1 MQYLYHAF
9 GSLHF
14 ATLHL
19 FNQREQW
26 WQGKTDTN
34 RKGADGFSFCSS
46 SLDRKTKSRHSRVT
60 FVTQFKNCM
69 DRKKLVLAL
78 VGWSRKD
85 TATHQIINKE
95 LSKFIFNVTS
105 FTMFTNHVID
115 FSLQHDGL
123 IIFTEPLMWALNSR
137 HWNTLP
143 TPVRHDFDMR
153 AISCSFMTWSQMLT
167 PVISPMKDWMA
178 SNFPPFESCSCP
190 STRDPFARITLPV
203 GR

>member
-95 LSKFIFNVTS
+95 LSKFVFNVTS

-115 FSLQHDGL
+115 F
-123 IIFTEPLMWALNSR
+123 FTSARWLNYLHWALDVSFELAPLKHVAHPCQARLWHACDFWVFYDVIPNVDTCHFTDERLNGFKFSSL
-137 HWNTLP
+137 WVLLLP
-143 TPVRHDFDMR
+143 
-153 AISCSFMTWSQMLT
+153 
-167 PVISPMKDWMA
+167 
-178 SNFPPFESCSCP
+178 
-190 STRDPFARITLPV
+190 
-203 GR
+203 